1 MPHLQFDIN
10 KKVDQ
15 SSKLSFINY
24 VEDKFSSIM
33 ETGSDHI
40 AISIREHD
48 ESNLSLGRT
57 KSREHVCLINL
68 DIRSGRSDIQKINL
82 IKSLITGV
90 NKIFGIKKNNQ
101 YVTLTNHLGQEFNF
115 YEKSLNDWK
124 KNDDPANK

>member
-15 SSKLSFINY
+15 SSKLSFITY

-68 DIRSGRSDIQKINL
+68 DIRSGRSNIQKINL

>member
-10 KKVDQ
+10 KKVDE
-15 SSKLSFINY
+15 SSKRSFITY

-48 ESNLSLGRT
+48 KSNLSLGRT
-57 KSREHVCLINL
+57 KNSEHVCLINL
-68 DIRSGRSDIQKINL
+68 DIRSGRSNIQKTNL

-90 NKIFGIKKNNQ
+90 DRIFGIKKKNQ
-101 YVTLTNHLGQEFNF
+101 DVTLTNHLGQEFNF